1 MNDIK
6 EQYISALEDYLAGK
20 GEAALEQA
28 YEIGRRAIAQ
38 GLGILHM
45 ASVHQ
50 DALAAVLPRALT
62 PEESAQITEK
72 AAGFFCESLA
82 PFEMTFRG
90 FQESITKLLDL
101 NRELER
107 SENELRKAHD
117 ELEIR
122 VQERTAELSKANE
135 ALQAE
140 IQERKR
146 AEEILRESEMRYRML
161 FEHSTDGVLIID
173 PETASAI
180 EFNEIAH
187 RQLGYTRE
195 EFKNLRAFDYEAKE
209 TPEEIRAHIEK
220 VLREGRDDFETL
232 HRTKDGKIRN
242 VFITVQAIKLSGQ
255 VFFHCIYRDITDR
268 KRAEEE
274 RERWTAE
281 LARSN
286 TELEQ
291 FAYVA
296 SHDLQEPLRMISG
309 FTQLLA
315 RRYRDRLDENAYEFI
330 DYIVDGATRM
340 QRMIE
345 DLLAYS
351 RVGTRGKP
359 FELISCKDIFDQV
372 IANLKV
378 TIGENNAQVT
388 HDPLPAIMA
397 DSTQMTQLFQNLISN
412 AIKFRGEEPPRVHIS
427 VKRAGNEW
435 VFSVQDNGIGIA
447 PEFFDRLF
455 QIFQRIHTGRE
466 YPGTGIGLAICKKIV
481 ERHGGRI
488 WVESEVGRG
497 STFYFTIPVRSTG

>member
-20 GEAALEQA
+20 GEPALEKA
-28 YEIGRRAIAQ
+28 YELGRRAIAQ

-50 DALAAVLPRALT
+50 DAMTAVLLRALT
-62 PEESAQITEK
+62 PQESAEITKK
-72 AAGFFCESLA
+72 ATGFFCESLA

-90 FQESITKLLDL
+90 FQESITRLLDL

-107 SENELRKAHD
+107 SENDLRKAHD
-117 ELEIR
+117 ELEVR
-122 VQERTAELSKANE
+122 VLERTAELARTNEELRKERDKAQKYLDIAGAMIVVIGSDQKVVLVN
-135 ALQAE
+135 
-140 IQERKR
+140 RKCC
-146 AEEILRESEMRYRML
+146 EILGYNEHEIVGKNW
-161 FEHSTDGVLIID
+161 FETFLPERVRDEVKAGFVKLMAGEIEPVEFFENPVL
-173 PETASAI
+173 TRS
-180 EFNEIAH
+180 
-187 RQLGYTRE
+187 RE
-195 EFKNLRAFDYEAKE
+195 ERVIAWHNA
-209 TPEEIRAHIEK
+209 
-220 VLREGRDDFETL
+220 VLRNGA
-232 HRTKDGKIRN
+232 GN
-242 VFITVQAIKLSGQ
+242 ITGTISSGE
-255 VFFHCIYRDITDR
+255 DITDR

-274 RERWTAE
+274 RERWASE

-286 TELEQ
+286 AELEQ

-315 RRYRDRLDENAYEFI
+315 RRYKDRLDENAYEFI

-351 RVGTRGKP
+351 RVGTRGNP

-372 IANLKV
+372 IANLKMA
-378 TIGENNAQVT
+378 IGENNAQVT

-435 VFSVQDNGIGIA
+435 VFSVRDNGIGIA

-455 QIFQRIHTGRE
+455 QIFQRLHTGKE

-497 STFYFTIPVRSTG
+497 STFYFTIPVRSPG